1 MKILVKKMS
10 RLGLLKV
17 HLILGTVIMAVAFI
31 GLPVGVL
38 FIDPMLFTEPTALF
52 IIAGGMLFFGS
63 VGYFIYVR
71 PYLLYQKTPDV
82 QVEADDEFLYIH
94 TIKKEAK
101 IPLAEIEDI
110 TVFPDLPFIY
120 HRSFLREM
128 IIHEFSEQYGNIDLD
143 IANFGSFKF
152 RFVPQVEATSDTLFQ
167 FLRETM
173 GV

>member
-1 MKILVKKMS
+1 MS
-10 RLGLLKV
+10 TLGLLRV
-17 HLILGTVIMAVAFI
+17 HLVLGAVIMAVAFI
-31 GLPVGVL
+31 GLPIGIL
-38 FIDPMLFTEPTALF
+38 FVDVTLFTEPTALA

-63 VGYFIYVR
+63 VGYFIFVR

-101 IPLAEIEDI
+101 IPLSEIDDI
-110 TVFPDLPFIY
+110 TVYPHLPFLY
-120 HRSFLREM
+120 HKSFLREM
-128 IIHEFSEQYGNIDLD
+128 IIHAFSEQYGDIELE
-143 IANFGSFKF
+143 IANFGCYKF
-152 RFVPQVEATSDTLFQ
+152 RFVTQVQDTSDRLFQ

>member
-10 RLGLLKV
+10 TLGLLKV
-17 HLILGTVIMAVAFI
+17 HLILGTVIMAIAFI

-38 FIDPMLFTEPTALF
+38 FIDPMLFTEPTALA

-110 TVFPDLPFIY
+110 TVFPDLPFVY
-120 HRSFLREM
+120 QRSFLREM
-128 IIHEFSEQYGNIDLD
+128 IIHEFSEQYGDIELE
-143 IANFGSFKF
+143 IANFGSFKL
-152 RFVPQVEATSDTLFQ
+152 RFVTRVETTSDTLFQ

>member
-10 RLGLLKV
+10 TLGLLKV
-17 HLILGTVIMAVAFI
+17 HLVLGTVIMAAAFI

-38 FIDPMLFTEPTALF
+38 FIDPMLFTEPTALA

-110 TVFPDLPFIY
+110 TVFPDLPFAY
-120 HRSFLREM
+120 QRSFLREM
-128 IIHEFSEQYGNIDLD
+128 IIHEFSEQYGDIELE
-143 IANFGSFKF
+143 IANFGSFKL
-152 RFVPQVEATSDTLFQ
+152 RFVTRVEITSDTLFQ

>member
-10 RLGLLKV
+10 TLGLLKV
-17 HLILGTVIMAVAFI
+17 HLILGTVIMAIAFI

-63 VGYFIYVR
+63 VGYFIYVL

-101 IPLAEIEDI
+101 IPLAEIEEI

-120 HRSFLREM
+120 HKSFLREM
-128 IIHEFSEQYGNIDLD
+128 IIHQFSEQYGNIDLD

-152 RFVPQVEATSDTLFQ
+152 RFVPQVEKTSDELYK
-167 FLRETM
+167 FLRNAM
-173 GV
+173 GI